1 MVVRLPGLAALHPM
15 FSLLR
20 YHILPLQQLSVCRLG
35 PWPGR
40 TAVTVSSVLSHLQ
53 PSQHAVMNSL
63 SPPAHV
69 VPGLYSH
76 SDPASTP
83 QSSPA
88 GSLDVPWFARPPQ
101 TSVCSEEEMYPH
113 YPLSPHYQAQ
123 PLNLIMKK
131 PRRKTLLCSVKEPKL
146 PSDPRRWS
154 RAEVCSWVEW
164 TCLSHS
170 LPSPS
175 VDRFL
180 MNGKAVCLMS
190 VQMFSNRVP
199 LGGKLLYR
207 DFQIRLAK
215 ALYKK

>member
-1 MVVRLPGLAALHPM
+1 MVVRLPGLPALHPL

-20 YHILPLQQLSVCRLG
+20 YHILPLV
-35 PWPGR
+35 
-40 TAVTVSSVLSHLQ
+40 TAVSSHHQLGSAVPASAGSVQSRHHN
-53 PSQHAVMNSL
+53 SQHVMNCQ
-63 SPPAHV
+63 V
-69 VPGLYSH
+69 VPGLCSTH
-76 SDPASTP
+76 SPASTP
-83 QSSPA
+83 QSSPG
-88 GSLDVPWFARPPQ
+88 GSLDVPWFARPPLEG
-101 TSVCSEEEMYPH
+101 SLEEEIYPDTL
-113 YPLSPHYQAQ
+113 YPAE
-123 PLNLIMKK
+123 PLNLIVRR
-131 PRRKTLLCSVKEPKL
+131 PRRRTRGEVKEVKEPKL

>member
-1 MVVRLPGLAALHPM
+1 MGSPVSASAQ
-15 FSLLR
+15 STLLTP
-20 YHILPLQQLSVCRLG
+20 HSAMNSV
-35 PWPGR
+35 
-40 TAVTVSSVLSHLQ
+40 
-53 PSQHAVMNSL
+53 SL

-69 VPGLYSH
+69 VPGLYSP

-101 TSVCSEEEMYPH
+101 TSVCSDEEMYPH
-113 YPLSPHYQAQ
+113 HPHYQAQ
-123 PLNLIMKK
+123 PLNLIIRK
-131 PRRKTLLCSVKEPKL
+131 PRRKTGLCSLKEPKL

-154 RAEVCSWVEW
+154 RAEVCCWVEW
-164 TCLSHS
+164 TCLPHN

-180 MNGKAVCLMS
+180 MNGKALCLMS

-215 ALYKK
+215 AVNNLKNI

>member
-1 MVVRLPGLAALHPM
+1 MGGGKT
-15 FSLLR
+15 S
-20 YHILPLQQLSVCRLG
+20 
-35 PWPGR
+35 WPGSSTSYVLR
-40 TAVTVSSVLSHLQ
+40 TKISHPSARNSCPSTTARPAGAHSVQSRQSS
-53 PSQHAVMNSL
+53 SQHVMNSL
-63 SPPAHV
+63 SLSPQV
-69 VPGLYSH
+69 VPGLYSLG
-76 SDPASTP
+76 SPASTP
-83 QSSPA
+83 QSSPG

-101 TSVCSEEEMYPH
+101 SGSCSEEEMYPH
-113 YPLSPHYQAQ
+113 YPHHPLQPAE
-123 PLNLIMKK
+123 PLNLSLRR
-131 PRRKTLLCSVKEPKL
+131 PRRKTSLCSVKEPKL

-215 ALYKK
+215 AVNNLKNI